1 VLHSTVTSKGQT
13 TIPGAV
19 RQALNIR
26 PGDRIEYALEGDYA
40 VIRVH
45 PGTKSLAGAL
55 FSNKGRGL
63 SLAQI
68 REVAVK
74 AARRRWE
81 SQ

>member
-1 VLHSTVTSKGQT
+1 MFHSTVTSKGQT

-19 RQALNIR
+19 REALNIR
-26 PGDRIEYALEGDYA
+26 PGDRIEYALEGDCA

-45 PGTKSLAGAL
+45 PGIKSLAGAL
-55 FSNKGRGL
+55 SSSRGRGL

-68 REVAVK
+68 REATAK
-74 AARRRWE
+74 ADRRRWE

>member
-1 VLHSTVTSKGQT
+1 MLHSTVTSKGQT

-26 PGDRIEYALEGDYA
+26 PGDRIEYALEGDCA

-45 PGTKSLAGAL
+45 PGTKMLAGAL
-55 FSNKGRGL
+55 SSTRGRGL

-68 REVAVK
+68 REAAVK
-74 AARRRWE
+74 AARRHWE
-81 SQ
+81 SR